1 MAASLLE
8 VTTYTFWGSKACKFD
23 GTDILSAMAT
33 RQVDFGPMASNAVA
47 IYPYLAFAHR
57 AHVQS
62 QGLISFRSI
71 KCGLDNT
78 KNVVS
83 ENILLRL
90 STE

>member
-8 VTTYTFWGSKACKFD
+8 VAAYTFWGSKACKFD
-23 GTDILSAMAT
+23 GTDILSMAAG
-33 RQVDFGPMASNAVA
+33 QVDFRPMASNAVA